1 MDCRTSKGLSTLCA
15 RIGIDT
21 NIGHNHNIY
30 VTLWN
35 IRVIL
40 LLGNSS
46 NPLVDVTENI
56 QRQVVVKTFIWI
68 AVCNQCVIIHV
79 ARNTYKW
86 MELQINLLK
95 LVCFD
100 S

>member
-1 MDCRTSKGLSTLCA
+1 MLGLSFCW
-15 RIGIDT
+15 GIAQ
-21 NIGHNHNIY
+21 
-30 VTLWN
+30 
-35 IRVIL
+35 IL
-40 LLGNSS
+40 
-46 NPLVDVTENI
+46 LVDVAENI

-68 AVCNQCVIIHV
+68 AVCVQSVIIHV

-86 MELQINLLK
+86 MKLQINLLK